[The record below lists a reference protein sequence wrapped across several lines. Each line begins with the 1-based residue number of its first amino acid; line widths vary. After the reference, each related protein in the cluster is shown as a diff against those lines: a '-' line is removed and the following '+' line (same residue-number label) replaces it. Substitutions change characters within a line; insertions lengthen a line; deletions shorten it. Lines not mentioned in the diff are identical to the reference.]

1 MQGLKKSWI
10 PACSSNKQLSKVL
23 VNSYDLV
30 DRWLGWA
37 LAYWANENEKELAWQ
52 ENLLVP
58 DNRLA
63 IFSSPDMYGKM
74 ESICLDPVLH
84 NIKNWNNEMLR
95 MSSMC
100 LSPIDH
106 EKEPIKMHE

>member
-1 MQGLKKSWI
+1 MLVAHMNQGSKKTWI
-10 PACSSNKQLSKVL
+10 PTCPWDKYLLKFACPRQVL
-23 VNSYDLV
+23 VCPFNDLV
-30 DRWLGWA
+30 GGWLGWA

-84 NIKNWNNEMLR
+84 NIKN
-95 MSSMC
+95 
-100 LSPIDH
+100 
-106 EKEPIKMHE
+106 